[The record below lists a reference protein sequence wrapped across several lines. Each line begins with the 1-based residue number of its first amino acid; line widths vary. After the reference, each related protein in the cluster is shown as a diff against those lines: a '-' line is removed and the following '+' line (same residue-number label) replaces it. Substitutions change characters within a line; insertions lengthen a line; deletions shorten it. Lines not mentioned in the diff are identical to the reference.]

1 MTRLFA
7 WAALTLSLLA
17 SSGVGAAEQAR
28 VILVT
33 GAPGLEEYAA
43 QFAAWTTNWEHA
55 ARQANAKYTAIGLAP
70 SNSLP
75 ASEQLEASTSS
86 PSIADRS
93 GTNAVPDREQLH
105 AALDQ
110 EPKETTDELWLVF
123 LGHGTYDGKDA
134 KFNLRG
140 PDLTAAE
147 LADWLKPFHRP
158 IAVIIGSSSSG
169 PFLKLLS
176 APGRAIVTSTR
187 SGFEQ
192 NYSRFGRFLS
202 EAIANP
208 QADLDKDGQ
217 VSLLEAFLYASR
229 QVAEF
234 YQVEGRLA
242 TEHALLDDNGDGLGT
257 PADWFRGVRAVKR
270 SVEKAA
276 PDGLRAHQFHL
287 IRGEADRNLSPEQR
301 QRRDQLEFE
310 IAALR
315 DKKPQLSEDEYY
327 RQLET
332 TLLKLAE
339 FYR

>member
-1 MTRLFA
+1 MTRLPA
-7 WAALTLSLLA
+7 WAVVALALLA
-17 SSGVGAAEQAR
+17 SSGAWAAEHAR
-28 VILVT
+28 VILVA
-33 GAPGLEEYAA
+33 GAPGLDEYGA
-43 QFAAWTTNWEHA
+43 QFAAWTTNWEQA
-55 ARQANAKYTAIGLAP
+55 ARQANANYTAIGLAP

-75 ASEQLEASTSS
+75 SEPLLEASTPS
-86 PSIADRS
+86 PSNTGQS
-93 GTNAVPDREQLH
+93 STNSVSDREQLH
-105 AALDQ
+105 AALDK

-140 PDLTAAE
+140 PDVTAAE

-176 APGRAIVTSTR
+176 APGRVIVTSTR

-234 YQVEGRLA
+234 YTVEGRLA

-257 PADWFRGVRAVKR
+257 PADWFRGVRAVKK
-270 SVEKAA
+270 SVEHAA

-287 IRGEADRNLSPEQR
+287 IRGEADRNLTTEQR

-315 DKKPQLSEDEYY
+315 DKKAQLGEDEYY